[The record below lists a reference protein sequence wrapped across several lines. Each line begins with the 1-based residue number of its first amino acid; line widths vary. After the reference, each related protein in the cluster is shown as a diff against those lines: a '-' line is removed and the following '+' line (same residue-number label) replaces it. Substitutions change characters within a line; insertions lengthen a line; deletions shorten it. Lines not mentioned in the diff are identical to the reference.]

1 MVFAATCS
9 LGPVAHDVDG
19 CDADRTIEWH
29 MVPDLESAHPMERA
43 MTDPGASLAPISDR
57 ARQLAPVVWL
67 IGKVQSG
74 KTSIVRALTGASDA
88 EIGAGYRACTRTA
101 RIFDFP
107 PEAPIIRFLDTRG
120 LGEAAYDPEAD
131 IAYCEDRA
139 HLILAVVKALDAE
152 QSAVVE
158 AVRAARARHPEW
170 PVVVAQSSLH
180 EGYAAGQGHV
190 LPYPFDGDDAAGAV
204 PEPVLRAL
212 EHQRSLFEGL
222 PGRGAV
228 RFVPIDLTLPGDGF
242 QPPDYGREAL
252 IAALVAAA
260 PAAVR
265 LAVQELPGATGGG
278 EDRARSVNAHILG
291 FAAAAGASDAVPVAG
306 VVTVPVLQAAMLRQI
321 AGLYDVDWDR
331 RSYAEFIAALGT
343 GTLLRTA
350 STFGI
355 RQLVKL
361 VPVYGQTIGAA
372 TAAAASFAATY
383 AIGKAASYYLEQRR
397 RGKTAE
403 GIAEVYRDALRN
415 AFGMAQQRQS
425 KGQ

>member
-1 MVFAATCS
+1 
-9 LGPVAHDVDG
+9 
-19 CDADRTIEWH
+19 
-29 MVPDLESAHPMERA
+29 
-43 MTDPGASLAPISDR
+43 MTDPDASSAPISES
-57 ARQLAPVVWL
+57 ARQLAPLVWL

-74 KTSIVRALTGASDA
+74 KTSIVRALTGASDV
-88 EIGAGYRACTRTA
+88 EIGAGYRACTKTA

-120 LGEAAYDPEAD
+120 LGETAYDPAAD

-152 QSAVVE
+152 QSAVVD
-158 AVRAARARHPEW
+158 AVRAARERHPEW
-170 PVVVAQSSLH
+170 PVVVAQTTLH
-180 EGYAAGQGHV
+180 EGYPQGLGHV
-190 LPYPFDGDDAAGAV
+190 VPYPFESDNVGQTV
-204 PEPVLRAL
+204 PEDLARAL
-212 EHQRSLFEGL
+212 DYQRSLFEGM

-242 QPPDYGREAL
+242 EPPDYGREAL
-252 IAALVAAA
+252 NAALVAVA

-265 LAVQELPGATGGG
+265 LAVQELPGAAEGGG
-278 EDRARSVNAHILG
+278 HAGSANAYILG
-291 FAAAAGASDAVPVAG
+291 FAAAAGASDALPVVG
-306 VVTVPVLQAAMLRQI
+306 VVTVPALQAAMLRQL
-321 AGLYDVDWDR
+321 AKLYDVGWDR
-331 RSYAEFIAALGT
+331 RSYAEFIAALGA

-383 AIGKAASYYLEQRR
+383 AVGKAASYYLERRR
-397 RGKTAE
+397 RGETAE
-403 GIAEVYRDALRN
+403 GIAEVYRDALRD
-415 AFGMAQQRQS
+415 AFRMAQQRNADGS
-425 KGQ
+425 PGARRGDPG